1 MPILLKLFQKTEE
14 EGMLSNKF
22 YKVSITSI
30 PKPDK
35 YSTKKEKRKENHRPI
50 SLMNINGKILKKM
63 LAN

>member
-1 MPILLKLFQKTEE
+1 
-14 EGMLSNKF
+14 MLSNKF